1 MQGGHNTERLT
12 FAQIKA
18 LEGPER
24 KAVLERL
31 GWGIEPGRSQTQQ
44 AYVPVP
50 AVSPTRSTIT
60 SNQARG
66 IGATLERTGS
76 RMFSC
81 VVPTV
86 EQNLCRREFGSCPYD
101 QSEVAPSDIL
111 EHITLHFDEEQWRAS
126 EKLAL
131 QLQMMTRAKED
142 PRGHLKA
149 NTIHL
154 KQRRQPL
161 SIRGRD
167 ASARTFKK
175 VLALE
180 DSGSYFVQGIK
191 GYNLKQ
197 RIAAKFKLLEKALQP
212 DQPIQDDSRC
222 SSSSDSLSNDLP
234 GDMTVW
240 REICRLRE
248 VPAEITS
255 TVDRPIKHLLTE
267 TCEIRVKRAFILSF
281 EEKMK
286 VDGMKAGGMVA
297 KHDAKAS
304 LSLPPPL
311 THAVLN
317 EALTQLPAG
326 AHTLIESMLQCWRTN
341 TLSAEDLLDTVKSF
355 SGSSAALQKIF
366 VTASGEPAIPA
377 ASQEQMRELSRLM
390 CM

>member
-1 MQGGHNTERLT
+1 MQCGQNTERLT

-18 LEGPER
+18 LQGPER

-44 AYVPVP
+44 ADVPLP
-50 AVSPTRSTIT
+50 AVCPTSTTIQ

-66 IGATLERTGS
+66 IGATLKRTGS
-76 RMFSC
+76 RIFSC
-81 VVPTV
+81 VV
-86 EQNLCRREFGSCPYD
+86 EQNLCRRDCGSCPYD

-126 EKLAL
+126 EKLAC

-142 PRGHLKA
+142 LRAHIKA
-149 NTIHL
+149 KTIHL

-175 VLALE
+175 VPALE
-180 DSGSYFVQGIK
+180 DNASYFVQGIK

-197 RIAAKFKLLEKALQP
+197 RITAKFKLLEKALQP
-212 DQPIQDDSRC
+212 DQPIQEDSRC
-222 SSSSDSLSNDLP
+222 SSSDSLNNDLP
-234 GDMTVW
+234 GDMSIW

-248 VPAEITS
+248 VPAEITV
-255 TVDRPIKHLLTE
+255 TVDRQIKHLLTE

-286 VDGMKAGGMVA
+286 VDGMKAGGMLA
-297 KHDAKAS
+297 KTDAKAI

-311 THAVLN
+311 THAVLD

-326 AHTLIESMLQCWRTN
+326 AHKLIESMLQCWRTN
-341 TLSAEDLLDTVKSF
+341 TLSVDDLLDTVKSF
-355 SGSSAALQKIF
+355 SGSSVALQKIF
-366 VTASGEPAIPA
+366 VTAGGEPAIPA